1 MKTYP
6 TRHAAQQACNKSTQY
21 VERTEDR
28 TYILIDKK
36 SYDKATRE
44 ALNVCR
50 EADKNLLVNSEKQA
64 GIYHNRS
71 RAVAAR
77 KQGETTVYITG
88 IGYKNYNHNE
98 YVKKLSG

>member
-6 TRHAAQQACNKSTQY
+6 TRHAAQQARNKATQY
-21 VERTEDR
+21 VHRTEDR
-28 TYILIDKK
+28 AYILIDKNA
-36 SYDKATRE
+36 YDKATRE
-44 ALNVCR
+44 ALNACR
-50 EADKNLLVNSEKQA
+50 EADKKLLTKSEKQA

-88 IGYKNYNHNE
+88 IGYKNHNHNE